1 MDFVVAM
8 ITRNNDRPVM
18 STHNAASWGYF
29 DTVTSAWNTD
39 ILEQQGFPV
48 NLLPRVVSPATD
60 VGQLGDRPVA
70 SSEKLIILS
79 LYFKR
84 FFLSNSQMV
93 WYPRGDPS
101 ECSSWRPSVLCNVHP
116 WERDHRRC
124 HEHFHLSSNGLCH
137 AQRINTHSKSHPN
150 TIEFLPYLDGHYIS
164 AAAALTGLFPK
175 VIELWPTILE

>member
-1 MDFVVAM
+1 MGTVMDFVVAM

-93 WYPRGDPS
+93 
-101 ECSSWRPSVLCNVHP
+101 
-116 WERDHRRC
+116 
-124 HEHFHLSSNGLCH
+124 
-137 AQRINTHSKSHPN
+137 
-150 TIEFLPYLDGHYIS
+150 
-164 AAAALTGLFPK
+164 
-175 VIELWPTILE
+175 